1 MQQTSPGRPAAAGVR
16 VTATPAAR
24 KAIARLARRLGPLM
38 FVQSG
43 GCCGGSAPMC
53 FPAGEFLTGAGDL
66 LLGEV
71 EGCPFYIDARLY
83 ASWGSP
89 RLLLD
94 TGPGT
99 AEGFSLAAGQGRHFV
114 TRVWAAAPGTT
125 RTAAPGGR
133 PPRAAAPGGGRAGGG
148 SP

>member
-1 MQQTSPGRPAAAGVR
+1 MAAVH

-24 KAIARLARRLGPLM
+24 EAITGLSRSRGRLM

-53 FPAGEFLTGAGDL
+53 FPAGEYLTGPGDL

-89 RLLLD
+89 GLVLD
-94 TGPGT
+94 TGPGF
-99 AEGFSLAAGQGRHFV
+99 AEGFSLAAGDGRHFV
-114 TRVWAAAPGTT
+114 I
-125 RTAAPGGR
+125 
-133 PPRAAAPGGGRAGGG
+133 RASGGGPLAACAPPARGG
-148 SP
+148 SPA